1 MSCADGEHG
10 LQERLDGAG
19 GDRPD
24 LEPHLATCPTCR
36 ERHAAA
42 RRLEEGL
49 RLLAPPAPPAG
60 LTGRIAS
67 RVLADRRARLRRRR
81 LLLPGAAAA
90 AAAAVLLVYFLA
102 SREHPSPPEPVAPM
116 VVEYHPESPPSA
128 SLRDSVVEASSA
140 VVDLTRRTADETVG
154 ESRLLVP
161 VVVTRPPDA
170 GGGPMPAVQ
179 PLREAGQGVST
190 GLDPVTDSARRALDL
205 FLQDIPPMGLDTKQG
220 S

>member
-1 MSCADGEHG
+1 MSCAEWDNA
-10 LQERLDGAG
+10 LQERLDGGPASG
-19 GDRPD
+19 RPG

-49 RLLAPPAPPAG
+49 RLLAPPSPPAG
-60 LTGRIAS
+60 LADRIVG
-67 RVLADRRARLRRRR
+67 RVLAEHRARLHRRHQ
-81 LLLPGAAAA
+81 LLRAVAAV
-90 AAAAVLLVYFLA
+90 AAAVLLVCFTVPDRPA
-102 SREHPSPPEPVAPM
+102 PPEWVPPVA
-116 VVEYHPESPPSA
+116 VERQPASVP
-128 SLRDSVVEASSA
+128 SLRDSFAEASSA

-154 ESRLLVP
+154 QGRLLVP
-161 VVVTRPPDA
+161 VVVATPPDA
-170 GGGPMPAVQ
+170 AGDPLPPVH

-205 FLQDIPPMGLDTKQG
+205 FLRDIPPMGSDAKQG